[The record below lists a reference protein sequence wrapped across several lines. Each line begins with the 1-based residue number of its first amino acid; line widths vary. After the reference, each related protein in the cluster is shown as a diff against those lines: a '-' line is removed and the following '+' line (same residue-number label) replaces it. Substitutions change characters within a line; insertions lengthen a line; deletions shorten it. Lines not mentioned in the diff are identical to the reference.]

1 MDHQGTV
8 ELETERLILRRFCHE
23 DFGNSAGAYDEAGY
37 RLISRSPR
45 RPEDMAQ
52 FLAGAEEAYA
62 APDTYY
68 WALERKDTHEVVGE
82 VFVDDF
88 GERNRWCEVDY
99 QLGPAFWGRGYAA
112 EALKAAIA
120 FLIGRVG
127 FHRVQA
133 KCSAR
138 NSGSLRVMEKAGMR
152 REGVLR
158 GFFRRK
164 DGPGYDD
171 VVICSILAEEL
182 GLPRRELPGPARGK
196 GRKEGEMC

>member
-1 MDHQGTV
+1 MEHLGTV
-8 ELETERLILRRFCHE
+8 RLKTERLVLRRFCPE
-23 DFGNSAGAYDEAGY
+23 DIGNSAWAYDQAGY
-37 RLISRSPR
+37 RFISQSPR
-45 RPEDMAQ
+45 TPEDMAQ
-52 FLAGAEEAYA
+52 FLAGADEAYS

-82 VFVDDF
+82 IFVDDY
-88 GERNRWCEVDY
+88 GNRNRWCEVDY
-99 QLGPAFWGRGYAA
+99 QLGPAFWGWGYAA
-112 EALKAAIA
+112 EALKAVLA

-138 NSGSLRVMEKAGMR
+138 NIGSLRVMEKAGMR

-164 DGPGYDD
+164 DCPGYDD
-171 VVICSILAEEL
+171 VVICAILAEEL
-182 GLPRRELPGPARGK
+182 NLPP
-196 GRKEGEMC
+196 EGAAGASPRQC